1 MSVERDRLWQLAVPR
16 LTQFCAHH
24 SLTFLLVDLPSD
36 LHHLLHH
43 SASSSSSV
51 AAADWVSA
59 LRSGEIARCRDQ
71 SIGPD
76 FVVSAA
82 VVVHIGPKYMQ
93 THCLQCFDA
102 VGWAEGRASSL

>member
-1 MSVERDRLWQLAVPR
+1 MRMERDRLWQLAVPR

-76 FVVSAA
+76 FVVSAT
-82 VVVHIGPKYMQ
+82 VFHIGPKYMQ